1 MDDHCSFVRQKKWRK
16 NSIMSQTLLSR
27 LGIAVWFRTSCIS
40 LIVLILG
47 LITALQPADAGKLRF
62 DRDIRPILS
71 DKCFACHGPD
81 PAVRQADLRLDIKEG
96 AFSAPSGYPIIV
108 PGEPENS
115 ELAARITHADI
126 DQRMP
131 PQISNRQPTQ
141 KQIDTLIQWIAEGA
155 EWEEHWV
162 YNPPERVDPPVVKDT
177 SWIRNSID
185 AFILGRLEAEDLTPS
200 AEADRWTLIRRLYF
214 DLTGLLP
221 TPAEVEHFLRDE
233 NPNAYESLIN
243 RLLSKPQYGERMAMY
258 WLDLVRYADTSGYHS
273 DENVSIWP
281 YRDYVIQAFND
292 NMPFNQFTV
301 ENLAGDLL
309 PNATVAQ
316 KVASGYNRLNQTTAE
331 GGAQAKEYLSIYA
344 ADRVR
349 TTASVWLGATLGCAQ
364 CHDHKF
370 DPYTAKDFYSFAAFF
385 ADVEGPG
392 VYGGNSKW
400 EPIVMLPTSAQES
413 ALQDIDDE
421 LTKLQQVFK
430 VSSPGLEAEQ
440 AEWENKVLSLLGST
454 EPTDFAWVDDAQANG
469 GRTEG
474 TWEFVGKNE
483 APVFS
488 KRLSRRQTAAPE
500 QTIQHSFR
508 GANRKFTLAEGDR
521 LFAYVWLDPETSPET
536 VMLQWN
542 DGDWD
547 HRAFWG
553 EDRIDLGGIGNDTPA
568 HKPMGPLPAAAEW
581 VRLEVDPADVGL
593 EPGSVLNGMAFAQF
607 GGTVYWDIA
616 GVATTRGSAVK
627 HTHTETVIEAIQVD
641 AAVRTTS
648 QREQIAAEYRRITPA
663 LDGIRNQITNL
674 QKQKAELEA
683 QIPYSLTTESTLPR
697 TTRVLPRG
705 NWMDDSGEIVEPMIP
720 SFLGDLGI
728 KNRRPTRLELAQW
741 VVSRENPLT
750 ARAFVNRVWA
760 LYFGTGLSGI
770 LDDLG
775 AQGEPPVHPELLDWL
790 AVEFMESGWNIKHIV
805 KLIVTSSTY
814 RQSSKPNEVLDEK
827 DAYNRLLARQS
838 RWRLDAEMVRDNA
851 LSLSGLLIPKIG
863 GPSVRPYQPIGYYSN
878 LNFPKRVYV
887 HDAGENQYRR
897 GLYTHWQRTFLHP
910 SMMAFDAPSRQ
921 ECTAERATSNTPMQA
936 LTLLN
941 DPSYVEAARVF
952 AARIV
957 QEGGK
962 SVTERINW
970 AYQRVL
976 SRLPQPAE
984 LEIMTNLYEEHQAEY
999 TANLDAANALVAIG
1013 EAPVTE
1019 GVETGELAAW
1029 TSIAR
1034 VILNLHETITR
1045 Y

>member
-1 MDDHCSFVRQKKWRK
+1 
-16 NSIMSQTLLSR
+16 MSQTLLSR
-27 LGIAVWFRTSCIS
+27 LEGPLCVRKGFMS
-40 LIVLILG
+40 LIVFLLG
-47 LITALQPADAGKLRF
+47 LTVVLQPADAEKLRF

-81 PAVRQADLRLDIKEG
+81 PAVRQADLRLDTKEG

-115 ELAARITHADI
+115 ELVLRITHENI

-141 KQIDTLIQWIAEGA
+141 EDIDTLIQWIAEGA

-162 YNPPERVDPPVVKDT
+162 YNLPERVDPPAVENTV
-177 SWIRNSID
+177 WIHNPVD
-185 AFILGRLEAEDLTPS
+185 AFILGRLEAEGLTPS
-200 AEADRWTLIRRLYF
+200 TEADKRTLIRRLYF

-233 NPNAYESLIN
+233 TPDAYELLVN

-258 WLDLVRYADTSGYHS
+258 WLDLVRYADTSGYHA

-292 NMPFNQFTV
+292 NMPFDQFTI

-309 PNATVAQ
+309 PNATVRQ
-316 KVASGYNRLNQTTAE
+316 KVASGYNRLNQTTSE
-331 GGAQAKEYLSIYA
+331 GGAQAKEYLAIYA

-370 DPYTAKDFYSFAAFF
+370 DPYTAKDFYGFAAFF

-392 VYGGNSKW
+392 VYPGRSKW
-400 EPIVMLPTSAQES
+400 EPVVMLPTPTQASAR
-413 ALQDIDDE
+413 QDIDDE
-421 LTKLQQVFK
+421 LAKLQQVFK
-430 VSSPGLEAEQ
+430 ASSPGLEAEQ
-440 AEWENKVLSLLGST
+440 TEWEKEVLSLLDAT
-454 EPTDFAWVDDAQANG
+454 ETTDFAWVDDAQANG

-488 KRLSRRQTAAPE
+488 KLLSRRQTAAPE
-500 QTIQHSFR
+500 QTVQHSFR
-508 GANRKFTLAEGDR
+508 SANRTFTLAEGDR
-521 LFAYVWLDPETSPET
+521 LFAYVWLDPASPPET
-536 VMLQWN
+536 IMLQWN
-542 DGDWD
+542 DGTWD

-553 EDRIDLGGIGNDTPA
+553 EDKINFGEIGSDTPA
-568 HKPMGPLPAAAEW
+568 HKPMGPLPGTGEW
-581 VRLEVDPADVGL
+581 VRLEVDPAVVGL

-607 GGTVYWDIA
+607 GGTAYWDLA
-616 GVATTRGSAVK
+616 GIVTTRGSAVK
-627 HTHTETVIEAIQVD
+627 HTHTEQVIAAIQVD
-641 AAVRTTS
+641 PSVRTTA

-663 LDGIRNQITNL
+663 LDGIRNQIANL
-674 QKQKAELEA
+674 EKQKTELEA
-683 QIPYSLTTESTLPR
+683 EIPYSLTTVSTLPR

-720 SFLGDLGI
+720 GFLGNLGI
-728 KNRRPTRLELAQW
+728 KNRRPNRLELARW
-741 VVSRENPLT
+741 IVSEENPLT
-750 ARAFVNRVWA
+750 ARAFVNRLWA
-760 LYFGTGLSGI
+760 LYFGTGLSRV

-790 AVEFMESGWNIKHIV
+790 AVEFMESGWNVKHIV
-805 KLIVTSSTY
+805 KLIATSSTY
-814 RQSSKPNEVLDEK
+814 RQSSKSNEVLDEK
-827 DAYNRLLARQS
+827 DPYNRLLARQS
-838 RWRLDAEMVRDNA
+838 NWRLDAEAVRDNA
-851 LSLSGLLIPKIG
+851 LLLSGLLVPKIG
-863 GPSVRPYQPIGYYSN
+863 GPSVRPYQPVGYYSN
-878 LNFPKRVYV
+878 LNFPKRVYA
-887 HDAGENQYRR
+887 HDTGEDQYRR

-941 DPSYVEAARVF
+941 DPSYVETARVF
-952 AARIV
+952 ASRII
-957 QEGGK
+957 QEGGE
-962 SVTERINW
+962 SVADRINW
-970 AYQRVL
+970 AYQWTL
-976 SRLPQPAE
+976 SRLPEPKE
-984 LEIMTNLYEEHQAEY
+984 LEIVTNLYEKHRAEY
-999 TANLDAANALVAIG
+999 ISNVDAADALVATG
-1013 EAPVTE
+1013 EAPLTE
-1019 GVETGELAAW
+1019 DIAPDELAAW
-1029 TSIAR
+1029 TSVAR

>member
-1 MDDHCSFVRQKKWRK
+1 MP
-16 NSIMSQTLLSR
+16 QTLLLR
-27 LGIAVWFRTSCIS
+27 LGTTTRFRTCCVS
-40 LIVLILG
+40 LIILLLG
-47 LITALQPADAGKLRF
+47 FTIALQPVYAEKLQF

-71 DKCFACHGPD
+71 DKCYACHGPD
-81 PAVRQADLRLDIKEG
+81 PAVRQANLRLDTKEG

-115 ELAARITHADI
+115 ELVLRITHENI
-126 DQRMP
+126 EQRMP

-141 KQIDTLIQWIAEGA
+141 EEIDMLIQWIAEGA

-162 YNPPERVDPPVVKDT
+162 YSLPERVEPSTVENTAWV
-177 SWIRNSID
+177 RNPID
-185 AFILGRLEAEDLTPS
+185 AFILGRLEAEGLTPS
-200 AEADRWTLIRRLYF
+200 TEADKRTLIRRLSF
-214 DLTGLLP
+214 DLIGLLP
-221 TPAEVEHFLRDE
+221 TPAEVEQFLRDE
-233 NPNAYESLIN
+233 SPDAYDSLVN
-243 RLLSKPQYGERMAMY
+243 RLLSEPQYGERMAMY
-258 WLDLVRYADTSGYHS
+258 WLDLVRYADTSGYHA

-281 YRDYVIQAFND
+281 YRDYVIKAFND
-292 NMPFNQFTV
+292 NMPFDRFTL

-309 PNATVAQ
+309 PSPTPTH
-316 KVASGYNRLNQTTAE
+316 KVAAGYNRLNQTTSE
-331 GGAQAKEYLSIYA
+331 GGAQAKEYLAIYA

-392 VYGGNSKW
+392 VYPGRSKW
-400 EPIVMLPTSAQES
+400 KPVVMLPTPAQES
-413 ALQDIDDE
+413 ALQDIENE
-421 LTKLQQVFK
+421 LAQLERVLKA
-430 VSSPGLEAEQ
+430 SSPGLEAEQ
-440 AEWENKVLSLLGST
+440 TAWENEVLSLLKST
-454 EPTDFAWVDDAQANG
+454 EPTDFAWIDDAQANG

-488 KRLSRRQTAAPE
+488 KLYARKQTAEAGK
-500 QTIQHSFR
+500 TVQHAFR
-508 GANRKFTLAEGDR
+508 GANRTFTVAEGDR
-521 LFAYVWLDPETSPET
+521 LFAYVWIDPESPPET

-542 DGDWD
+542 DGNWD

-553 EDRIDLGGIGNDTPA
+553 EDKIDLGGVGNDTPA
-568 HKPMGPLPAAAEW
+568 HKPMGPLPAAGEW

-593 EPGSVLNGMAFAQF
+593 EPESVLNGIAFVQF
-607 GGTVYWDIA
+607 GGTAYWDMA
-616 GVATTRGSAVK
+616 GIATTRGSAVK
-627 HTHTETVIEAIQVD
+627 HTHTEQVIAAIQVD
-641 AAVRTTS
+641 RSVRTTS

-663 LDGIRNQITNL
+663 LDGIRNQIAEL
-674 QKQKAELEA
+674 QKQKGEIEA

-720 SFLGDLGI
+720 TFLGDLGI

-741 VVSRENPLT
+741 IASKDNPLT
-750 ARAFVNRVWA
+750 ARTFVNRLWA
-760 LYFGTGLSGI
+760 LYFGTGLSGV

-775 AQGEPPVHPELLDWL
+775 AQGESPVHPELLDWL
-790 AVEFMESGWNIKHIV
+790 AVEFVESGWNVKHVV
-805 KLIVTSSTY
+805 KLLVTSNTY
-814 RQSSKPNEVLDEK
+814 RQSSKSNEVLAEK

-838 RWRLDAEMVRDNA
+838 RWRLDAEVVRDNA
-851 LSLSGLLIPKIG
+851 LLLSGLLAPKIG
-863 GPSVRPYQPIGYYSN
+863 GPSVRPYQPVGYYSN

-887 HDAGENQYRR
+887 PDEGENQYRR

-952 AARIV
+952 AARII
-957 QEGGK
+957 QEGGE
-962 SVTERINW
+962 SVAERINW
-970 AYQRVL
+970 AYQWTL
-976 SRLPQPAE
+976 SRPPQPKE
-984 LEIMTNLYEEHQAEY
+984 LEIVTNLYEKHQAEY
-999 TANLDAANALVAIG
+999 TADLDAADMLVATG
-1013 EAPVTE
+1013 EAPITE
-1019 GVETGELAAW
+1019 GVEPNELAAW
-1029 TSIAR
+1029 TSVAR
-1034 VILNLHETITR
+1034 VILNLHETIMR

>member
-1 MDDHCSFVRQKKWRK
+1 
-16 NSIMSQTLLSR
+16 MSQIQLSPLNPSSWVRTRCVCFVLLL
-27 LGIAVWFRTSCIS
+27 LGFA
-40 LIVLILG
+40 IV
-47 LITALQPADAGKLRF
+47 LQPANAEKLQF
-62 DRDIRPILS
+62 DRDILPILS

-81 PAVRQADLRLDIKEG
+81 PAVRQANLRLDTKEG

-115 ELAARITHADI
+115 ELVLRITHDNI

-141 KQIDTLIQWIAEGA
+141 EQIDTLIQWIAEGA

-162 YNPPERVDPPVVKDT
+162 YNLPERIEPPTVGNAAWV
-177 SWIRNSID
+177 RNPID
-185 AFILGRLEAEDLTPS
+185 AFILGRLETEELTPS
-200 AEADRWTLIRRLYF
+200 AEADKRTLIRRLSF

-221 TPAEVEHFLRDE
+221 TPAAVEQFLRDE
-233 NPNAYESLIN
+233 SPNAYESLVN
-243 RLLSKPQYGERMAMY
+243 RLLSEPQYGERMAMY
-258 WLDLVRYADTSGYHS
+258 WLDLVRYADTSGYHA

-281 YRDYVIQAFND
+281 YRDYVIKAFND
-292 NMPFNQFTV
+292 NMPFDQFTV

-309 PNATVAQ
+309 PNPTPAQ
-316 KVASGYNRLNQTTAE
+316 KVAAGYNRLNQTTSE
-331 GGAQAKEYLSIYA
+331 GGAQAKEYLAIYA

-385 ADVEGPG
+385 ADVKGPG
-392 VYGGNSKW
+392 VYPGRSKW
-400 EPIVMLPTSAQES
+400 EPVVMLPTPTQES
-413 ALQDIDDE
+413 ALRDIDDE
-421 LTKLQQVFK
+421 LTKLERVFK
-430 VSSPGLEAEQ
+430 ASSPGLEAEQ
-440 AEWENKVLSLLGST
+440 AEWENEVRSLLEST
-454 EPTDFAWVDDAQANG
+454 EPTDFVWIDDAQANG

-488 KRLSRRQTAAPE
+488 KLYSRKQTAEAGK
-500 QTIQHSFR
+500 TVQHAFR
-508 GANRKFTLAEGDR
+508 GANRTFTVAEGDQ
-521 LFAYVWLDPETSPET
+521 LFAYVWIDPESPPET

-542 DGDWD
+542 DGTWD

-553 EDRIDLGGIGNDTPA
+553 EDKINFGEIGSDTPD
-568 HKPMGPLPAAAEW
+568 HKSMGPLPTVGEW

-593 EPGSVLNGMAFAQF
+593 NPESVLNGIAFVQF
-607 GGTVYWDIA
+607 GGTTYWDMA

-627 HTHTETVIEAIQVD
+627 HTHTEQVISAIQVD
-641 AAVRTTS
+641 PSVRTTH

-663 LDGIRNQITNL
+663 LDGIRNQIADL
-674 QKQKAELEA
+674 QKQKGEIET

-705 NWMDDSGEIVEPMIP
+705 NWMDDSGEIVEPVIP
-720 SFLGDLGI
+720 AFLGDLGI

-741 VVSRENPLT
+741 IASKDNPLT
-750 ARAFVNRVWA
+750 ARTFVNRLWA
-760 LYFGTGLSGI
+760 LYFGTGLSRV

-775 AQGEPPVHPELLDWL
+775 AQGEAPVHPELLDWL
-790 AVEFMESGWNIKHIV
+790 AVEFVESGWNVKHIV
-805 KLIVTSSTY
+805 KLLVTSNTY
-814 RQSSKPNEVLDEK
+814 RQSSKSNEALEEK

-838 RWRLDAEMVRDNA
+838 RWRLDAETVRDNA
-851 LSLSGLLIPKIG
+851 LILSGLLVPKIG
-863 GPSVRPYQPIGYYSN
+863 GPSVRPYQPKGYYSN
-878 LNFPKRVYV
+878 LNFPKRVYM
-887 HDAGENQYRR
+887 HDADENQYRR

-952 AARIV
+952 AARIIE
-957 QEGGK
+957 EGGE
-962 SVTERINW
+962 SVVDRINW
-970 AYQRVL
+970 AYQWTL
-976 SRLPQPAE
+976 SRIPQPKE
-984 LEIMTNLYEEHQAEY
+984 LEIMTNLYEKHQAEY
-999 TANLDAANALVAIG
+999 TANLDAASTLVAMG
-1013 EAPVTE
+1013 EAPLTE
-1019 GVETGELAAW
+1019 GIEADELAAW
-1029 TSIAR
+1029 TSVAR
-1034 VILNLHETITR
+1034 VILNLHETIMR

>member
-1 MDDHCSFVRQKKWRK
+1 
-16 NSIMSQTLLSR
+16 MSQTQLSCLNSPRWVRMRCVSFVLLL
-27 LGIAVWFRTSCIS
+27 LGLA
-40 LIVLILG
+40 IVLQPVY
-47 LITALQPADAGKLRF
+47 AEKLQF
-62 DRDIRPILS
+62 DRDVLPILS

-81 PAVRQADLRLDIKEG
+81 PAVRQANLRLDTKEG

-115 ELAARITHADI
+115 ELVLRITHENI

-141 KQIDTLIQWIAEGA
+141 KDIDTLIQWIAEGA

-162 YNPPERVDPPVVKDT
+162 YSLPERVEPPTVENTGWV
-177 SWIRNSID
+177 RNPID

-200 AEADRWTLIRRLYF
+200 AEADKRTLIRRLSF

-221 TPAEVEHFLRDE
+221 TPAEVEKFLGDE
-233 NPNAYESLIN
+233 NPDAYQSLVN
-243 RLLSKPQYGERMAMY
+243 RLLSEPQYGEQMAMY
-258 WLDLVRYADTSGYHS
+258 WLDLVRYADTSGYHA

-281 YRDYVIQAFND
+281 YRDYVIKAFND
-292 NMPFNQFTV
+292 NMPFDQFTV

-309 PNATVAQ
+309 PNPTPAQ
-316 KVASGYNRLNQTTAE
+316 KVAVGYNRLNQTTSE
-331 GGAQAKEYLSIYA
+331 GGAQAKEYLAIYA

-392 VYGGNSKW
+392 VYPGRSKW
-400 EPIVMLPTSAQES
+400 EPVVLLPTSTQKS
-413 ALQDIDDE
+413 VLQDIDDE
-421 LTKLQQVFK
+421 LAKLQQVFK
-430 VSSPGLEAEQ
+430 TSSPALEAEQ
-440 AEWENKVLSLLGST
+440 TEWENEVLSLLEAT
-454 EPTDFAWVDDAQANG
+454 EPSDFAWVDDAQANG

-488 KRLSRRQTAAPE
+488 KLYSRKQTAE
-500 QTIQHSFR
+500 TGKTVQHAFR
-508 GANRKFTLAEGDR
+508 GANRKFTVATGDR
-521 LFAYVWLDPETSPET
+521 LFAYIWLDPESPPET

-542 DGDWD
+542 DGTWD

-553 EDRIDLGGIGNDTPA
+553 EDKINFGEIGSDTPA
-568 HKPMGPLPAAAEW
+568 HKPMGPLPAVGEW

-593 EPGSVLNGMAFAQF
+593 EPESVLNGIAFVQF
-607 GGTVYWDIA
+607 GGTAYWDIA

-627 HTHTETVIEAIQVD
+627 HTHTEQVIAAIQVD
-641 AAVRTTS
+641 ASVRTTH

-663 LDGIRNQITNL
+663 LDGIRNQIADL
-674 QKQKAELEA
+674 QKQKDELEA
-683 QIPYSLTTESTLPR
+683 QIPYSLTTVSTLPR

-705 NWMDDSGEIVEPMIP
+705 NWMDDSGEMVEPMIP
-720 SFLGDLGI
+720 AFLGDLGI

-741 VVSRENPLT
+741 IASKDNPLT
-750 ARAFVNRVWA
+750 ARTFVNRLWA
-760 LYFGTGLSGI
+760 LYFGTGLSRV

-775 AQGEPPVHPELLDWL
+775 AQGESPTHPELLDWL
-790 AVEFMESGWNIKHIV
+790 AVEFVESGWNVKHIV
-805 KLIVTSSTY
+805 KLLVTSNTY
-814 RQSSKPNEVLDEK
+814 RQASKSNEVLEEK

-838 RWRLDAEMVRDNA
+838 RWRLDAEAVRDNA
-851 LSLSGLLIPKIG
+851 LMLSGLLIPKIG
-863 GPSVRPYQPIGYYSN
+863 GPSVRPYQPTGYYAN

-887 HDAGENQYRR
+887 HDTGENQYRR

-952 AARIV
+952 AERII
-957 QEGGK
+957 QEGGE
-962 SVTERINW
+962 SVAERINW
-970 AYQRVL
+970 AYQWTL
-976 SRLPQPAE
+976 SRMPQPKE
-984 LEIMTNLYEEHQAEY
+984 LEIITSLYEKHQVEY
-999 TANLDAANALVAIG
+999 TADLDAANALVSTG
-1013 EAPVTE
+1013 EAPMTE
-1019 GVETGELAAW
+1019 GVAPDELAAW
-1029 TSIAR
+1029 TSVAR
-1034 VILNLHETITR
+1034 VILNLHETIMR

>member
-1 MDDHCSFVRQKKWRK
+1 
-16 NSIMSQTLLSR
+16 MSQTLLSR
-27 LGIAVWFRTSCIS
+27 LDGSICVRKGFMS
-40 LIVLILG
+40 LIVFLLG
-47 LITALQPADAGKLRF
+47 FTVALQSAYAGKLQF

-81 PAVRQADLRLDIKEG
+81 PAVRQANLRLDTKEG
-96 AFSAPSGYPIIV
+96 AFSTPSGYPIIV

-115 ELAARITHADI
+115 ELVLRITHEDI

-141 KQIDTLIQWIAEGA
+141 EQIDTLIQWIAEGA

-162 YNPPERVDPPVVKDT
+162 YNLPKRVDPPPVKDT
-177 SWIRNSID
+177 TWVRNPID
-185 AFILGRLEAEDLTPS
+185 AFILGRLEAEGLTPS
-200 AEADRWTLIRRLYF
+200 AEADKRTRIRRLYF

-221 TPAEVEHFLRDE
+221 TPVEVEHFLRDE
-233 NPNAYESLIN
+233 TPDAYQSLVN
-243 RLLSKPQYGERMAMY
+243 SLLSEPQYGERMAMY
-258 WLDLVRYADTSGYHS
+258 WLDLVRYADTSGYHA

-292 NMPFNQFTV
+292 NMPFDQFTV

-309 PNATVAQ
+309 PNTTATQ
-316 KVASGYNRLNQTTAE
+316 KIASGYNRLNQTTSE
-331 GGAQAKEYLSIYA
+331 GGAQAKEYLAIYA

-370 DPYTAKDFYSFAAFF
+370 DPYTAEDFYSFAAFF

-392 VYGGNSKW
+392 VYPGRSRW
-400 EPIVMLPTSAQES
+400 EPTVMLPTPAQKS
-413 ALQDIDDE
+413 VLQDIDDE
-421 LTKLQQVFK
+421 LVKLQRVFRA
-430 VSSPGLEAEQ
+430 SSPGLEAEQ
-440 AEWENKVLSLLGST
+440 REWENEVLSLLDST
-454 EPTDFAWVDDAQANG
+454 ESTDFAWIDDAQANG

-488 KRLSRRQTAAPE
+488 KRLSRRQIAAPE
-500 QTIQHSFR
+500 QTVQHSFR
-508 GANRKFTLAEGDR
+508 SANRTFTLAEGDR
-521 LFAYVWLDPETSPET
+521 LFAYVWLDPESPPET

-542 DGDWD
+542 DGTWD

-553 EDRIDLGGIGNDTPA
+553 EDKINFGEIGSDTSA
-568 HKPMGPLPAAAEW
+568 HKPMGPLPGTGEW
-581 VRLEVDPADVGL
+581 VRLEVDPAVVGL
-593 EPGSVLNGMAFAQF
+593 EPGSVLNGMAFVQF
-607 GGTVYWDIA
+607 GGMTYWDLA
-616 GVATTRGSAVK
+616 GIATTRGSAVK
-627 HTHTETVIEAIQVD
+627 HTHTEQVIAAIQVD
-641 AAVRTTS
+641 PSVRTTG

-663 LDGIRNQITNL
+663 LDGIRNQIANL
-674 QKQKAELEA
+674 EKQKTELEA
-683 QIPYSLTTESTLPR
+683 EIPFSLTTVSTLPR

-720 SFLGDLGI
+720 AFLGDLNI
-728 KNRRPTRLELAQW
+728 KNRRPNRLELARW
-741 VVSRENPLT
+741 IVSEENPLT
-750 ARAFVNRVWA
+750 ARAFVNRLWA
-760 LYFGTGLSGI
+760 LYFGTGLSRV

-790 AVEFMESGWNIKHIV
+790 AVEFMESGWNVKHIV
-805 KLIVTSSTY
+805 KLMVTSSAY
-814 RQSSKPNEVLDEK
+814 RQSSKSNEVLDEK
-827 DAYNRLLARQS
+827 DPYNRLLARQS
-838 RWRLDAEMVRDNA
+838 NWRLDAEVVRDNA
-851 LSLSGLLIPKIG
+851 LLLSGLLVPKIG
-863 GPSVRPYQPIGYYSN
+863 GPSVRPYQPVGYYSN

-887 HDAGENQYRR
+887 HDTGEDQYRR

-952 AARIV
+952 AARII
-957 QEGGK
+957 QEGGE
-962 SVTERINW
+962 SVADRINW
-970 AYQRVL
+970 AYQSAL
-976 SRLPQPAE
+976 SRLPESKE
-984 LEIMTNLYEEHQAEY
+984 LEIVTNLYEKHRAEY
-999 TANLDAANALVAIG
+999 TANLEAANALVLTG
-1013 EAPVTE
+1013 EASVTE
-1019 GVETGELAAW
+1019 GVEPDELAAW
-1029 TSIAR
+1029 TSVAR

>member
-1 MDDHCSFVRQKKWRK
+1 ML
-16 NSIMSQTLLSR
+16 QTLLSR
-27 LGIAVWFRTSCIS
+27 LGAPKRFRTCCVS
-40 LIVLILG
+40 LIVLLLG
-47 LITALQPADAGKLRF
+47 LTIALQPAYAGKLRF

-71 DKCFACHGPD
+71 DKCYACHGPD
-81 PAVRQADLRLDIKEG
+81 PAVRQAGLRLDIKEV

-115 ELAARITHADI
+115 ELVARITHADI
-126 DQRMP
+126 DERMP

-141 KQIDTLIQWIAEGA
+141 EQIDTLIQWIAEGA

-162 YNPPERVDPPVVKDT
+162 YSLPKQVEPPIVENTAWVHNP
-177 SWIRNSID
+177 ID
-185 AFILGRLEAEDLTPS
+185 AFILGRLETDGITPS
-200 AEADRWTLIRRLYF
+200 AEADKRTLIRRLSF

-221 TPAEVEHFLRDE
+221 APAEVEHFLRDE
-233 NPNAYESLIN
+233 TPDAYESLVN

-273 DENVSIWP
+273 DESVSVWP

-292 NMPFNQFTV
+292 NMPFDKFAL

-309 PNATVAQ
+309 PNPTPAQ
-316 KVASGYNRLNQTTAE
+316 KVAAGYNRLNQTTAE
-331 GGAQAKEYLSIYA
+331 GGAQAKEYLAIYA

-385 ADVEGPG
+385 ADVKGPG

-400 EPIVMLPTSAQES
+400 EPVVMLPTPAQAS
-413 ALQDIDDE
+413 VLQDIGDE

-430 VSSPGLEAEQ
+430 ASSPRLEAEQ
-440 AEWENKVLSLLGST
+440 TEWENEVRSLLDAM
-454 EPTDFAWVDDAQANG
+454 EPTDFAWIDDAQANG
-469 GRTEG
+469 GSTEG
-474 TWEFVGKNE
+474 TWKFVGKNE

-488 KRLSRRQTAAPE
+488 KLLSRRQTAAAE
-500 QTIQHSFR
+500 QTVQHSFR
-508 GANRKFTLAEGDR
+508 NANRKFTLAEEDR
-521 LFAYVWLDPETSPET
+521 LFAYVWLDPEAPPET

-542 DGDWD
+542 DGNWD

-553 EDRIDLGGIGNDTPA
+553 EDKIDSGGVGNDTPA
-568 HKPMGPLPAAAEW
+568 HKPMGPLPALGEW
-581 VRLEVDPADVGL
+581 IRLEVDPAVVGL
-593 EPGSVLNGMAFAQF
+593 EPESVLNGMAFVQF
-607 GGTVYWDIA
+607 GGTAYWDIA
-616 GVATTRGSAVK
+616 GVTTTRGSAVK
-627 HTHTETVIEAIQVD
+627 HTHTEQVIAAIQVD
-641 AAVRTTS
+641 PSVRTTS
-648 QREQIAAEYRRITPA
+648 QREQIAAEYRRITTA
-663 LDGIRNQITNL
+663 LDGIRNQIANL
-674 QKQKAELEA
+674 QKQKTELEA

-705 NWMDDSGEIVEPMIP
+705 NWMDDSGEIVEPMVP
-720 SFLGDLGI
+720 AFLGDLGI

-741 VVSRENPLT
+741 IVSKENPLT

-760 LYFGTGLSGI
+760 LYFGTGLSRV

-805 KLIVTSSTY
+805 KLIASSSTY

-827 DAYNRLLARQS
+827 DAYNRLVARQS
-838 RWRLDAEMVRDNA
+838 RWRLNAETVRDNA
-851 LSLSGLLIPKIG
+851 LFLSGLLVPKIG
-863 GPSVRPYQPIGYYSN
+863 GPSVRPYQPKGYYSN

-887 HDAGENQYRR
+887 HDTGESQYRR

-921 ECTAERATSNTPMQA
+921 ECTAERANSNTPMQA

-941 DPSYVEAARVF
+941 DPSYVEASRVF
-952 AARIV
+952 ATRII
-957 QEGGK
+957 QEGGE
-962 SVTERINW
+962 SVAERINW
-970 AYQRVL
+970 AYQWVL
-976 SRLPQPAE
+976 SRRPQPQE
-984 LEIMTNLYEEHQAEY
+984 LEIITTLYEKHQAEY
-999 TANLDAANALVAIG
+999 TANLDAASMLVATG
-1013 EAPVTE
+1013 EASVTE
-1019 GVETGELAAW
+1019 GVEPDELAAW
-1029 TSIAR
+1029 TSVAR